1 MSFFSNIYRTLF
13 KYDYKTE
20 FLKALNF
27 SNKKL
32 NTTLLAD
39 FKDGQI
45 FTDAVLQQLPNAMFD
60 EFGAI
65 NIKDVSANCF
75 TFNYNSIDFFRKFL
89 KCEVYYTIGWLFD
102 PDKKAKLFYTDRDI
116 LIEHL
121 NSWMIQSTPL
131 KLETHAWLT
140 LPTME
145 IIDLTFQTSL
155 VKLFN
160 SNATPGGV
168 VIGYPWD
175 KDIPCR
181 GMNIKYHPQIIADTK
196 IL

>member
-1 MSFFSNIYRTLF
+1 MGFFSDIYGTLF
-13 KYDYKTE
+13 YNYKAE
-20 FLKALNF
+20 FLNALNF

-32 NTTLLAD
+32 NTNLPTD
-39 FKDGQI
+39 FKDGKI
-45 FTDAVLQQLPNAMFD
+45 FTDAVLQQLPNSMFNK
-60 EFGAI
+60 FGVI
-65 NIKDVSANCF
+65 NIKDVSANCL
-75 TFNYNSIDFFRKFL
+75 TFNYNSIGFFREFL

-102 PDKKAKLFYTDRDI
+102 PNKKAKLFYTDRNI

-121 NSWMIQSTPL
+121 NSRMQPTPL

-160 SNATPGGV
+160 SNTKPGSV
-168 VIGYPWD
+168 IIGYPWD
-175 KDIPCR
+175 KNIPCR
-181 GMNIKYHPQIIADTK
+181 GMNIKYHPQIIVDTK
-196 IL
+196 II